1 MNLSTAALKRAL
13 LVERESSFFRLRG
26 GYPIPLA
33 GAIWWACLGFAGLHL
48 RHHDQWIM
56 FAFYTSGLIFPLAL
70 LLARVTRN
78 GFMQDRTAVSDALF
92 PAFASM
98 LVFWPIAISAFRSY
112 PELVPLILGIGMSVH
127 WPVIGWMYGRTAIF
141 TTHAVVRAIGCFVV
155 WNWFPQGRF
164 TVLPFCVCGI
174 YLVTVAAIAVASSDG
189 YKARWLRA
197 SAVTE

>member
-1 MNLSTAALKRAL
+1 MNISTAELKRAL

-33 GAIWWACLGFAGLHL
+33 GAIWWACLGFAGFHL

-56 FAFYTSGLIFPLAL
+56 LAFVTSGLIFPLAL
-70 LLARVTRN
+70 LLARVTGN

-98 LVFWPIAISAFRSY
+98 LVFWPIAISAFWSY

-127 WPVIGWMYGRTAIF
+127 WPVIGWMYGRTAIY
-141 TTHAVVRAIGCFVV
+141 TTHSVVRAIACFVV
-155 WNWFPQGRF
+155 WNRFPEGRF
-164 TVLPFCVCGI
+164 TVLPFSVSGV
-174 YLVTVAAIAVASSDG
+174 YLLTVAAIVVASSDV
-189 YKARWLRA
+189 YKARWMKA
-197 SAVTE
+197 SALAA

>member
-1 MNLSTAALKRAL
+1 MNISTAELKRAL
-13 LVERESSFFRLRG
+13 LVERECSFFRLRG

-33 GAIWWACLGFAGLHL
+33 GAIWWACLGFAGFHL

-56 FAFYTSGLIFPLAL
+56 LAFVTSGLIFPLAL
-70 LLARVTRN
+70 VLARITRN

-98 LVFWPIAISAFRSY
+98 LVFWPIAISAVWSY

-141 TTHAVVRAIGCFVV
+141 TAHAVVRAIGCFVV
-155 WNWFPQGRF
+155 WNWFPEGRF

-174 YLVTVAAIAVASSDG
+174 YLVTVAAIVVASSEG
-189 YKARWLRA
+189 YRERWMKARALA
-197 SAVTE
+197 A